1 MSTFLLPRVADDYS
15 DYSRYTNQ
23 SLTIALSIA
32 CIALRSAMEPFEVLV
47 AFKHS
52 TMPLS
57 VTHDNILI
65 KLEEHISK
73 LGE

>member
-1 MSTFLLPRVADDYS
+1 
-15 DYSRYTNQ
+15 
-23 SLTIALSIA
+23 
-32 CIALRSAMEPFEVLV
+32 MEPFEVLV